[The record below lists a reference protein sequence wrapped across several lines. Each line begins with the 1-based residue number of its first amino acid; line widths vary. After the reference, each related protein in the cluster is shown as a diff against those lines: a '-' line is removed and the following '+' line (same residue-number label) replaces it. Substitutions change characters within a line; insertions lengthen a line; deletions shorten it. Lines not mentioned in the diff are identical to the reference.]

1 MMKLQTS
8 EAKGFVVLKMKN
20 AVISGH
26 QPIVTIPVVI
36 LNGLMKR
43 KMCLKVAAALQTQ
56 LQWAQLASAVVW
68 IFT

>member
-1 MMKLQTS
+1 MKLQTS

-56 LQWAQLASAVVW
+56 LQ
-68 IFT
+68 